1 MESGFQSRFRE
12 LEALIKMQQEE
23 IEKSARLTIKSNRQM
38 AQQLK
43 RLDSV
48 DDRLL
53 KQEEKFVDLED
64 KMVKSLDR
72 QLDLGTNML

>member
-23 IEKSARLTIKSNRQM
+23 IEKSARLTTKSNRQM